1 MNYFVPIKTFGT
13 WQCFVLSV
21 KDQRKITRNSSTSNR
36 GGVSSPVL
44 GFLPLL
50 LPHAW

>member
-1 MNYFVPIKTFGT
+1 MNYFVPIKAFGT
-13 WQCFVLSV
+13 SQCFVLSV
-21 KDQRKITRNSSTSNR
+21 KDQRKIRNSSTSNR